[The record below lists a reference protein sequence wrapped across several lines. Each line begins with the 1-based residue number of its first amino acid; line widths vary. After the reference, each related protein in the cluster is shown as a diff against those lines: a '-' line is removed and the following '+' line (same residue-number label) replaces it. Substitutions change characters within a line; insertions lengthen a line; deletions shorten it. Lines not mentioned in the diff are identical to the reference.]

1 MVRHKAAWLV
11 LHCLRLQQAYDRCH
25 IDAGNNAMDI
35 IHHYPPE
42 LFRLLVDTIP
52 LLCPSKKDLLVF
64 FKGAG
69 VSSAITGDFAQKI
82 ASDPNSVNKYEI
94 VREVLVRL
102 NDKGEATLRER
113 REVLKRVVEFEDFST
128 CWPNDQLKAKGLVA
142 EIRRVVDVKDSF
154 GRMRQEQE
162 TERQKRL
169 DAEKKKVA
177 QLNER
182 KAKLAEVKRDLF
194 SLFGQSDPQ
203 SRGKKLEDV
212 LNRLFRTSGIL
223 VRESFVRVSP
233 TGEGII
239 EQIDGVIELDGEI
252 YLIEM
257 KWWDKPLGT
266 GEVSHHL
273 VRVFTRSCARGILIS
288 YSGFTDPA
296 VVTCREAL
304 ARMVVVLVGLREVV
318 GLLEREEDLQE
329 FLRNKV
335 RAAVVDKNPHHQV
348 HD

>member
-1 MVRHKAAWLV
+1 
-11 LHCLRLQQAYDRCH
+11 
-25 IDAGNNAMDI
+25 MDI

-42 LFRLLVDTIP
+42 LLRLLVDAIP
-52 LLCPSKKDLLVF
+52 LLCPSKKDLLIF

-69 VSSAITGDFAQKI
+69 VSSTITGDFAQKI
-82 ASDPNSVNKYEI
+82 VSDPKSVNKFEI
-94 VREVLVRL
+94 VREILVRL
-102 NDKGEATLRER
+102 NDRGEATLRER

-162 TERQKRL
+162 TERKKRL
-169 DAEKKKVA
+169 DEEKKKVTE
-177 QLNER
+177 LNER
-182 KAKLAEVKRDLF
+182 RTKLAEVKKDLF

-203 SRGKKLEDV
+203 ARGKRLEEV

-223 VRESFVRVSP
+223 VREAFVRVSP
-233 TGEGII
+233 SGEGVV

-252 YLIEM
+252 YLVEM

-266 GEVSHHL
+266 GEVSQHL

-296 VVTCREAL
+296 VFICKEAL
-304 ARMVVVLVGLREVV
+304 ARMVVVLAGLQEVV
-318 GLLEREEDLQE
+318 KLLEQEEDLSE
-329 FLRNKV
+329 FLRKKV
-335 RAAVVDKNPHHQV
+335 RAAVIDKNPHHRV
-348 HD
+348 YG